1 MSIDDVFTSA
11 EDRMKKSVQSEDRD
25 LASIRTGRASA
36 TLLEHLK
43 VDYYGSQTPIS
54 QVASINVPEAR
65 MLVIQPWDRQALGGI
80 EKAILK
86 SDLGLTPNN
95 DGSVIRLVFP
105 QLTQERR
112 QELVKVVHKK
122 VEDGKV
128 ALRNIRRDAHEELR
142 AMERRKEISEDDQK
156 RATEQLQKLVDRYI
170 QQMDHVGKAKE
181 AELLE
186 I

>member
-1 MSIDDVFTSA
+1 MIDDVFASA
-11 EDRMKKSVQSEDRD
+11 EDRMKKTLHAEERELST
-25 LASIRTGRASA
+25 IRTGRARPA
-36 TLLEHLK
+36 LIENLQVE
-43 VDYYGSQTPIS
+43 YYGSPTPLS
-54 QVASINVPEAR
+54 QVASIKVPDAR
-65 MLVIQPWDRQALGGI
+65 LLVIEPWDRGVLGGI

-86 SDLGLTPNN
+86 SDIGLTPNN
-95 DGSVIRLVFP
+95 DGAVIRLSFP

-142 AMERRKEISEDDQK
+142 AMEKRKEISEDEEK
-156 RATEQLQKLVDRYI
+156 RATDQLQKLVDRYV
-170 QQMDHVGKAKE
+170 QQMEQVGKAKE
-181 AELLE
+181 SELME